1 MTSKEI
7 DLEEMQPHYFV
18 PNFVRPMPEAEEDP
32 DLDAPEGI
40 FEHDIADDVSIIL
53 LLTSV
58 SHSFYASDNVLDP
71 RHAPRTLLGL
81 QYGNRA
87 IQLCS
92 DEKVLESCLQNGTE
106 T

>member
-40 FEHDIADDVSIIL
+40 FEHDIADDVSI
-53 LLTSV
+53 V
-58 SHSFYASDNVLDP
+58 
-71 RHAPRTLLGL
+71 
-81 QYGNRA
+81 
-87 IQLCS
+87 
-92 DEKVLESCLQNGTE
+92 
-106 T
+106 

>member
-40 FEHDIADDVSIIL
+40 FEHDIADDVSIVQL
-53 LLTSV
+53 FTSV
-58 SHSFYASDNVLDP
+58 SHSFYALDDVLDP
-71 RHAPRTLLGL
+71 RHVAGALLGL
-81 QYGNRA
+81 QHGDRA
-87 IQLCS
+87 VQLCS
-92 DEKVLESCLQNGTE
+92 DEEVLESCL
-106 T
+106 

>member
-1 MTSKEI
+1 
-7 DLEEMQPHYFV
+7 
-18 PNFVRPMPEAEEDP
+18 MPEAEEDP
-32 DLDAPEGI
+32 DLDAPEGV
-40 FEHDIADDVSIIL
+40 FEHDIAEDVSVFDL
-53 LLTSV
+53 LARV
-58 SHSFYASDNVLDP
+58 SPTFYAPDNVLDP